1 MVDVLNAKV
10 RRMESEV
17 AELQQAVVT
26 LAMVESEHT
35 ERSAGT
41 TADAHEQIVQD
52 VQLAT
57 DGSLTQVSARHHGQ
71 QQCAA
76 TGHTSN
82 WPARP
87 RASRH
92 VMLCL
97 SPDPSLGSPRLGV
110 REFLSLSPPACCR
123 CGGRARSPLPL
134 LWCTAAGLCLD
145 RSCAK
150 SWLPLATCRPC
161 TAAHQR

>member
-71 QQCAA
+71 QQQRAA
-76 TGHTSN
+76 TGRTSN

-87 RASRH
+87 HASR
-92 VMLCL
+92 
-97 SPDPSLGSPRLGV
+97 DA
-110 REFLSLSPPACCR
+110 LSL
-123 CGGRARSPLPL
+123 
-134 LWCTAAGLCLD
+134 T
-145 RSCAK
+145 
-150 SWLPLATCRPC
+150 
-161 TAAHQR
+161 